1 MPDFLLRVAG
11 LFDKRY
17 RDMGDDSH
25 AEVVAA
31 ALERQERAVTA
42 TIPAGG
48 ALSDAIDMQAYAM
61 GTVHMPAAWDP
72 ASLGFKVS
80 TTLAGTYLPLYD
92 ESGAL
97 VQIASPAVDQ
107 AYTLPARVAACRFVK
122 LWSQNGAGVDVN
134 QTAARSL
141 PVDLKA

>member
-31 ALERQERAVTA
+31 ALERQDSTVTA
-42 TIPAGG
+42 TIALG
-48 ALSDAIDMQAYAM
+48 AAVSDAIDMQQYAM
-61 GTVHMPAAWDP
+61 GTVHMPAAWDA

-97 VQIASPAVDQ
+97 VQISSPAVDK

-122 LWSQNGAGVDVN
+122 LWSQNGAGTDVA

-141 PVDLKA
+141 PLDLKA

>member
-1 MPDFLLRVAG
+1 MPDFLLQVAG

-31 ALERQERAVTA
+31 ALERQERAVTV
-42 TIPAGG
+42 TIPLNGS
-48 ALSDAIDMQAYAM
+48 LSEEIDVSGYAM
-61 GTVHMPAAWDP
+61 GTLYMPAAWDA
-72 ASLGFKVS
+72 ASLGVKGAPA
-80 TTLAGTYLPLYD
+80 TGGTFLPLYD

-97 VQIASPAVDQ
+97 VQVSSPAASK
-107 AYTLPARVAACRFVK
+107 AYTLPARALAGGYLK

-134 QTAARSL
+134 QTAARAITL
-141 PVDLKA
+141 ILKA

>member
-1 MPDFLLRVAG
+1 MADILHSVGAKWKKLLRDIGGGA
-11 LFDKRY
+11 
-17 RDMGDDSH
+17 H

-31 ALERQERAVTA
+31 ALERQDSTVTA
-42 TIPAGG
+42 TIALG
-48 ALSDAIDMQAYAM
+48 ANLSDAIDMQAYAM
-61 GTVHMPAAWDP
+61 GTVHMPAAWDA

-97 VQIASPAVDQ
+97 VQIASPAVNQ

-122 LWSQNGAGVDVN
+122 LWSQNGAGTDVA

-141 PVDLKA
+141 LVDLKA

>member
-17 RDMGDDSH
+17 RDMGDGSH

-31 ALERQERAVTA
+31 ALERQDSTVTA
-42 TIPAGG
+42 TIALG
-48 ALSDAIDMQAYAM
+48 AAVSDAIDMQQYAM
-61 GTVHMPAAWDP
+61 GTVHMPAAWDA
-72 ASLGFKVS
+72 ASIGFKVS

-122 LWSQNGAGVDVN
+122 LWSQNGAGTDVA

-141 PVDLKA
+141 PLDLKA